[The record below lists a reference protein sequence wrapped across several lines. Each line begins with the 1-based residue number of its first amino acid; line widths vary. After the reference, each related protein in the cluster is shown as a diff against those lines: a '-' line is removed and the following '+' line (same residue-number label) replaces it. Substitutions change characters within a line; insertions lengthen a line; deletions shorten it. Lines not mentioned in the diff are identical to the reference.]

1 MIRKIIVATSL
12 MFALAAPAYADQ
24 CIDGIKAMQEAASQK
39 SVKPELRAQ
48 VSALLEEAVSAQ
60 KKGDG
65 KSCSIKVAQAGQL
78 LKSAAN

>member
-1 MIRKIIVATSL
+1 MIRKIIAVTGLMVA
-12 MFALAAPAYADQ
+12 FAMPAHADQ
-24 CIDGIKAMQEAASQK
+24 CTDGIKAMQEAASQE

-65 KSCSIKVAQAGQL
+65 KSCSIKVAQAGEL
-78 LKSAAN
+78 LKTAHN

>member
-1 MIRKIIVATSL
+1 MIRKTIAATSL
-12 MFALAAPAYADQ
+12 MFALAMPAYADQ
-24 CIDGIKAMQEAASQK
+24 CTDGIKAMQEAASAD

-65 KSCSIKVAQAGQL
+65 KSCGIKIAQAQEL
-78 LKSAAN
+78 LKTAKN